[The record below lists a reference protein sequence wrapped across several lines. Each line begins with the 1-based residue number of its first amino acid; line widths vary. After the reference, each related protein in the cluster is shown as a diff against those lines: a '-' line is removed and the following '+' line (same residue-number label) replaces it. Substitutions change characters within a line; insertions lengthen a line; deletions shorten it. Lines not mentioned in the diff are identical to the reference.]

1 MSSSNQTRLQKLCS
15 RFLAETDSRKVGI
28 LLIEI
33 DDILSATVAEMSAML
48 KDVEQVLR
56 RCEQLSGIELV
67 KRIEA
72 PTLQVP
78 SLQAHGLHEVGFYPD
93 DRQFLEHL
101 TQFVGAALKR
111 GDAAIFVATESHR
124 NSLLPRLQM
133 FGVDIGAAVE
143 QGRYVALDVVD
154 AVADMM
160 RDGMPDP
167 VRFMEV
173 FDQLIPAA
181 VKATKKKHP
190 RIAIFGECGPLLCAR
205 GNTKATIEMEKL
217 GNQLI
222 KAYDVDI
229 LCGYFPLRITGGMDA
244 HIFQRICDEHSAV
257 HSF

>member
-1 MSSSNQTRLQKLCS
+1 MPLSNRTRLQKLCS
-15 RFLAETDSRKVGI
+15 RFRAETDPQKLAV
-28 LLIEI
+28 LLMEI
-33 DDILSATVAEMSAML
+33 DDVLSETVADMSAML

-72 PTLQVP
+72 P
-78 SLQAHGLHEVGFYPD
+78 SLQSRLRAPGLHEVGFYSD

-101 TQFVGAALKR
+101 TQFVGTALKR

-124 NSLLPRLQM
+124 NSLLPSLQM

-154 AVADMM
+154 AVADIM

-173 FDQLIPAA
+173 FDQLVPAA

-190 RIAIFGECGPLLCAR
+190 RIAVFGECGPLFCAQ
-205 GNTKATIEMEKL
+205 GNAKATIEMEKL
-217 GNQLI
+217 GNLLI

-229 LCGYFPLRITGGMDA
+229 LCGYFPLRIPGGIDT
-244 HIFQRICDEHSAV
+244 HLLQRICEEHSAV

>member
-1 MSSSNQTRLQKLCS
+1 MPLNNRTRLQKLCS
-15 RFLAETDSRKVGI
+15 RFRAETDPQKLAV

-33 DDILSATVAEMSAML
+33 DDILSETIAEMSAML
-48 KDVEQVLR
+48 KDVEQVLS

-67 KRIEA
+67 NRVEA
-72 PTLQVP
+72 SNV
-78 SLQAHGLHEVGFYPD
+78 QAPGLHEVGFYSND
-93 DRQFLEHL
+93 QQFLEHL

-124 NSLLPRLQM
+124 DSLLPRLQM

-173 FDQLIPAA
+173 FDQLIPAV

-190 RIAIFGECGPLLCAR
+190 RIAIFGECGPLLCAQ

-217 GNQLI
+217 GTQLI

-229 LCGYFPLRITGGMDA
+229 LCGYFPLRITGGIDA
-244 HIFQRICDEHSAV
+244 HLLQRICDEHSAV

>member
-1 MSSSNQTRLQKLCS
+1 MPLSNRTRLQKLCS
-15 RFLAETDSRKVGI
+15 RFRAETDPQKLAV

-33 DDILSATVAEMSAML
+33 DEFLSETVAEMSTML
-48 KDVEQVLR
+48 KEVEHVLR

-67 KRIEA
+67 KRIAA
-72 PTLQVP
+72 PTLQSP
-78 SLQAHGLHEVGFYPD
+78 GLHEVGFYSD

-124 NSLLPRLQM
+124 NSLLPSLQM
-133 FGVDIGAAVE
+133 FGVDIRAAVE

-173 FDQLIPAA
+173 FDQLISAA
-181 VKATKKKHP
+181 VKATKRRHP
-190 RIAIFGECGPLLCAR
+190 RIAIFGECGPLLCAQ
-205 GNTKATIEMEKL
+205 GNMKATIEMEKL
-217 GNQLI
+217 GNKLI
-222 KAYDVDI
+222 EAYDVDI
-229 LCGYFPLRITGGMDA
+229 LCGYFPLRITGGMDP
-244 HIFQRICDEHSAV
+244 HILQRICEEHSAV